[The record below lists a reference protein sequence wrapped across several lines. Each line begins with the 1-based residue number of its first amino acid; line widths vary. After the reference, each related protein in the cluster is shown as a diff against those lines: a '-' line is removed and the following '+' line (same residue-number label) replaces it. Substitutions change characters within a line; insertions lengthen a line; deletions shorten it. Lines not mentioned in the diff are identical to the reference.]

1 VLEFRAIAYAAMLA
15 ALVAGFSWFVHK
27 ERDVGRA
34 EVRQEW
40 AAEKAAQLAVN
51 LEAERMNRMAER
63 QMADAARVAND
74 KLQANLGRART
85 DAANARVAL
94 EQLLNATPSAPS
106 SAASDPEAA
115 IRAVN
120 AAVPWDIFSSC
131 ARTLQTV
138 AESADTLE
146 ARVAGWQ
153 DWYRALQIERA
164 PTKKQP

>member
-1 VLEFRAIAYAAMLA
+1 MLA

-63 QMADAARVAND
+63 QMADAARIAND

-94 EQLLNATPSAPS
+94 NELLNAGPASPASA
-106 SAASDPEAA
+106 AASDPEAA

-120 AAVPWDIFSSC
+120 SAVPWDIFSSC
-131 ARTLQTV
+131 ARTLQAV

-164 PTKKQP
+164 PLKKQP